1 MQCECSGSS
10 AVPSTH
16 HSTSAPASSPDQ
28 TSAPHAWSG
37 SGFCDWC
44 FGPLWQPFLSVP
56 IMPGS
61 PHSQT
66 QHWVDFGR
74 LHNFHFPRAAGIGQ
88 VAVRVFW
95 LDGHSR
101 TNFDVL
107 SLFSRKSGLPQ
118 LYFLLLVVRPGVLFP
133 YLGRVKPVIATLDS
147 AFSSRPVITVSLA
160 RDTLR
165 RVGSH
170 FRYRVV
176 LH

>member
-28 TSAPHAWSG
+28 TSAPHTWSG
-37 SGFCDWC
+37 SRFCDWC
-44 FGPLWQPFLSVP
+44 SGRLWQPFLSVP

-107 SLFSRKSGLPQ
+107 SLFSRKSGLSQ
-118 LYFLLLVVRPGVLFP
+118 LSSEEFLL
-133 YLGRVKPVIATLDS
+133 I
-147 AFSSRPVITVSLA
+147 
-160 RDTLR
+160 LR
-165 RVGSH
+165 RSG
-170 FRYRVV
+170 
-176 LH
+176 LP